1 VVTTGDA
8 QHRWWSCCWG
18 HVFEHDPVAEDDEL
32 RCPAFFDDEEPC
44 GTSFVFEPFASRQEA
59 VDALKPGS
67 PDGRPDWVSR
77 HRENGHRGPDSETP
91 AERRLTRSGP
101 PQVTEVE
108 PDQI

>member
-1 VVTTGDA
+1 MREWRLAVTTGDA

-44 GTSFVFEPFASRQEA
+44 GTSFVFEPYATRQEA

-67 PDGRPDWVSR
+67 PRPRWA
-77 HRENGHRGPDSETP
+77 PWAT
-91 AERRLTRSGP
+91 
-101 PQVTEVE
+101 
-108 PDQI
+108 